1 MEHGTYSIYATD
13 LAEEAAE
20 KLELDIASEAY
31 KDAQRKLQLL
41 EQQHASILF

>member
-1 MEHGTYSIYATD
+1 
-13 LAEEAAE
+13 LPNLLQAAE
-20 KLELDIASEAY
+20 KLQINIETAHY

>member
-1 MEHGTYSIYATD
+1 
-13 LAEEAAE
+13 LPNLLQAAE
-20 KLELDIASEAY
+20 KLQIKIETAHY

>member
-1 MEHGTYSIYATD
+1 
-13 LAEEAAE
+13 LPNLPQAAE
-20 KLELDIASEAY
+20 KLQIDIETAHY